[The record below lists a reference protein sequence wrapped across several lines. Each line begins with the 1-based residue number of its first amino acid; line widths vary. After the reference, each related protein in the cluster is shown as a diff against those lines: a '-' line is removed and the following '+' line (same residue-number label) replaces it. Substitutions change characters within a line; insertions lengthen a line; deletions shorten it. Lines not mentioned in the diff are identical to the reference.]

1 MTSSDF
7 QTSRPR
13 LVATIGL
20 CFLVALMEGL
30 DLQAPGI
37 AAQGMMSAFTM
48 DKLHMGWVFSAGV
61 LGMLPGAFIGGRLA
75 DRYGRKRVLMASVA
89 LFGLFSLATAIAW
102 DYNSLILARFLTGV
116 GLGASLP
123 NLIALT
129 SEVAGPKLRGTAVS
143 MMYCGV
149 PLGAA
154 GAALVGVNDLGI
166 GWQLVF
172 YIGGFVPLLIVP
184 LLGFYLPES
193 QAFSKAA
200 GGSVNVT
207 GLLFKG
213 GNAKPTLLLWVSFF
227 FTLMITYILINWLP
241 SLLMAQGFTKADSSW
256 IVLSMQIGAAVGTL
270 FLGALM
276 DRVPAWVMS
285 LVIYIGILSALAG
298 LYFSVSMA
306 AMLVAGF
313 VAGIFT
319 TGGQSVLYALAP
331 LYYPAI
337 GRATGV
343 GTAVA
348 IGRIGA
354 MSGPLVVGKMLALG
368 TGSAGIFLACAPGVV
383 VAAASLCL
391 LSSLKKSVKDQ
402 PSQGAEIKPG
412 IVTGN

>member
-1 MTSSDF
+1 MNPSEF

-13 LVATIGL
+13 LIATIGL

-102 DYNSLILARFLTGV
+102 DYNSLIVARFLTGV

-172 YIGGFVPLLIVP
+172 YIGGFVPLLIIP

-200 GGSVNVT
+200 GGTVNVT

-285 LVIYIGILSALAG
+285 LVIYMGILSALAG

-383 VAAASLCL
+383 VAAASLFV

-402 PSQGAEIKPG
+402 PSQGSEIKPG

>member
-1 MTSSDF
+1 MNPAEL

-13 LVATIGL
+13 LIATISL

-102 DYNSLILARFLTGV
+102 DYNSLIVARFLTGV

-184 LLGFYLPES
+184 LLCFYLPES

-200 GGSVNVT
+200 GGTVNVT

-285 LVIYIGILSALAG
+285 LVIYMGILSALAG

-383 VAAASLCL
+383 VAAASLCF
-391 LSSLKKSVKDQ
+391 LSSLNKSVKEQ
-402 PSQGAEIKPG
+402 SPQGAEIKPG

>member
-1 MTSSDF
+1 MSAPDIRT
-7 QTSRPR
+7 TRAR
-13 LVATIGL
+13 LIATIGL

-37 AAQGMMSAFTM
+37 AAQGMMSAFTI

-75 DRYGRKRVLMASVA
+75 DRFGRKRVLMASVG
-89 LFGLFSLATAIAW
+89 LFGLFSLATALAW
-102 DYNSLILARFLTGV
+102 DYNSLIIARFLTGV

-129 SEVAGPKLRGTAVS
+129 SEVAGPKIRGTAVS

-154 GAALVGVNDLGI
+154 GAALVGVNDFGV
-166 GWQLVF
+166 GWHLVF
-172 YIGGFVPLLIVP
+172 YIGGVIPLLIVP

-193 QAFSKAA
+193 QAFAKAA
-200 GGSVNVT
+200 GGDVKVSE
-207 GLLFKG
+207 LLFKG
-213 GNAKPTLLLWVSFF
+213 GSAKPTLLLWISFF
-227 FTLMITYILINWLP
+227 FTLMVTYILINWLP
-241 SLLMAQGFTKADSSW
+241 SLLIAQGFTKADASW
-256 IVLSMQIGAAVGTL
+256 VVLSMQIGAAVGTL

-298 LYFSVSMA
+298 LYFSISVP

-313 VAGIFT
+313 IAGIFT

-343 GTAVA
+343 GSAVA

-368 TGSAGIFLACAPGVV
+368 TGTAGIFLACAPGIV
-383 VAAASLCL
+383 VAAAALCY
-391 LSSLKKSVKDQ
+391 LSAAKKIVKDQ
-402 PSQGAEIKPG
+402 PTYGSEIKPA
-412 IVTGN
+412 VLNGN

>member
-1 MTSSDF
+1 MNPSEF

-13 LVATIGL
+13 LIATIGL

-102 DYNSLILARFLTGV
+102 DYNSLIVARFLTGV

-172 YIGGFVPLLIVP
+172 YIGGFVPLLIIP

-200 GGSVNVT
+200 GGTVNVT

-285 LVIYIGILSALAG
+285 LVIYMGILSALAS

-383 VAAASLCL
+383 VAAASLCF
-391 LSSLKKSVKDQ
+391 LSSLNKSVKEQ
-402 PSQGAEIKPG
+402 SPQGAEIKPG

>member
-1 MTSSDF
+1 
-7 QTSRPR
+7 
-13 LVATIGL
+13 
-20 CFLVALMEGL
+20 MEGL

-102 DYNSLILARFLTGV
+102 DYNSLIVARFLTGV

-200 GGSVNVT
+200 GGTVNVT

-383 VAAASLCL
+383 VAAASLCF

-402 PSQGAEIKPG
+402 SPQGAEINPG

>member
-1 MTSSDF
+1 MNPSEF

-13 LVATIGL
+13 LIATIGL

-102 DYNSLILARFLTGV
+102 DYNSLIVARFLTGV

-172 YIGGFVPLLIVP
+172 YIGGFVPLLIIP

-200 GGSVNVT
+200 GGTVNVT

-285 LVIYIGILSALAG
+285 LVIYMGILSALAG

-383 VAAASLCL
+383 VAAASLCF
-391 LSSLKKSVKDQ
+391 LSSLNKSVKEQ
-402 PSQGAEIKPG
+402 SPQGAEIKPG

>member
-1 MTSSDF
+1 MNPSES
-7 QTSRPR
+7 QTSRAR

-37 AAQGMMSAFTM
+37 AAQGMMAAFEM

-89 LFGLFSLATAIAW
+89 LFGIFSLVTAIAW
-102 DYNSLILARFLTGV
+102 DYNSLIAARFLTGA

-172 YIGGFVPLLIVP
+172 YIGGVVPLLIIP

-193 QAFSKAA
+193 QAFSKAI
-200 GGSVNVT
+200 GGTVNVS
-207 GLLFKG
+207 GLLFRE

-227 FTLMITYILINWLP
+227 FTLMVTYILINWLP
-241 SLLMAQGFTKADSSW
+241 SLLMSQGFTKADASW
-256 IVLSMQIGAAVGTL
+256 IVLSMQIGAALGTL
-270 FLGALM
+270 MLGALM
-276 DRVPAWVMS
+276 DRAPAWVMS

-298 LYFSVSMA
+298 LYFSVSMT

-348 IGRIGA
+348 IGRVGA
-354 MSGPLVVGKMLALG
+354 MTGPLVVGKMLALG

-383 VAAASLCL
+383 VAAASLCY
-391 LSSLKKSVKDQ
+391 LSTIKKVVKDQ
-402 PSQGAEIKPG
+402 PRQDVDSQPS
-412 IVTGN
+412 VVSGN

>member
-1 MTSSDF
+1 MNPSEF

-13 LVATIGL
+13 LIATIGL

-102 DYNSLILARFLTGV
+102 DYNSLIVARFLTGV

-172 YIGGFVPLLIVP
+172 YIGGFVPLLIIP
-184 LLGFYLPES
+184 MLGFYLPES

-200 GGSVNVT
+200 GGTVNVT

-285 LVIYIGILSALAG
+285 LVIYMGILSALAG

-383 VAAASLCL
+383 VAAASLCF
-391 LSSLKKSVKDQ
+391 LSSLNKSVKEQ
-402 PSQGAEIKPG
+402 SPQGAEIKPG

>member
-1 MTSSDF
+1 MNPSEF

-13 LVATIGL
+13 LIATIGL

-102 DYNSLILARFLTGV
+102 DYNSLIVARFLTGV

-172 YIGGFVPLLIVP
+172 YIGGLVPLLIVP

-200 GGSVNVT
+200 GATVNVT
-207 GLLFKG
+207 ALLFKG

-343 GTAVA
+343 GTALA

-354 MSGPLVVGKMLALG
+354 MSGPLIVGKMLALG

-383 VAAASLCL
+383 VAAASLCF

-402 PSQGAEIKPG
+402 SPQGVEIKPG

>member
-1 MTSSDF
+1 MNPSES
-7 QTSRPR
+7 QTSRTR

-37 AAQGMMSAFTM
+37 AAQGMMAAFEM

-89 LFGLFSLATAIAW
+89 LFGIFSLVTAIAW
-102 DYNSLILARFLTGV
+102 DYNSLIAARFLTGA

-172 YIGGFVPLLIVP
+172 YIGGVVPLLIIP

-193 QAFSKAA
+193 QAFSKAI
-200 GGSVNVT
+200 GGTVNVS
-207 GLLFKG
+207 GLLFRE

-227 FTLMITYILINWLP
+227 FTLMVTYILINWLP
-241 SLLMAQGFTKADSSW
+241 SLLMSQGFTKADASW
-256 IVLSMQIGAAVGTL
+256 IVLSMQIGAALGTL
-270 FLGALM
+270 MLGALM
-276 DRVPAWVMS
+276 DRAPAWVMS

-298 LYFSVSMA
+298 LYFSVSMT

-348 IGRIGA
+348 IGRVGA
-354 MSGPLVVGKMLALG
+354 MTGPLVVGKMLALG

-383 VAAASLCL
+383 VAAASLCY
-391 LSSLKKSVKDQ
+391 LSTIKKVVKDQ
-402 PSQGAEIKPG
+402 PRQDVDSQPS
-412 IVTGN
+412 VVSGN